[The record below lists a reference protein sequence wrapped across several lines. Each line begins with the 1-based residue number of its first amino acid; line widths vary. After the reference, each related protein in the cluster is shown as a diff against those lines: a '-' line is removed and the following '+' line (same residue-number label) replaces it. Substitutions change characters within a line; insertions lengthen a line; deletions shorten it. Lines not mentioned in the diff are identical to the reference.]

1 MILGKDLILALNGT
15 PMAAAKSCGLNIQ
28 QDFID
33 VCSPTEAR
41 VKRKVPTTYDW
52 SMDSDC
58 LIATTAYAEQIIDM
72 VTDGTELLVQF
83 YDVQLGIYRTGYA
96 YVSSCKITASTGS
109 LSKMNISLVGS
120 GALNKLRWGDIDKV
134 LYGGASVDST
144 DQDECGFE
152 YSQAGLNG
160 LYIAIK
166 QNNQYIRWDD
176 GRSGDEF
183 SNTVDDDGYYRE
195 AHFKGGQQ
203 EYYIVTGTISSNV
216 ITATMV
222 CKMVIP
228 LIEQFPNTWFV
239 IRASAW
245 CVDYEETIHGEGNE
259 IVYVKEIKISR
270 AES

>member
-1 MILGKDLILALNGT
+1 MKLGKDLILTLDGT
-15 PMAAAKSCGLNIQ
+15 AIAASKSCKIAVSQ
-28 QDFID
+28 SFID

-41 VKRKVPTTYDW
+41 VLSKQPTTYDW
-52 SMDSDC
+52 SMSSDC
-58 LIATTAYAEQIIDM
+58 LVATPAYADAILDM
-72 VTDGTELLVQF
+72 VTNGTRLLVQC
-83 YDVQLGIYRTGYA
+83 YDLTLGLFRSGYA
-96 YVSSCKITASTGS
+96 YVKNAEITGRVGS
-109 LSKMNISLVGS
+109 LMTLNISLVGS
-120 GALNKLRWGDIDKV
+120 GALNKLRWGNIDKT
-134 LYGGASVDST
+134 LYGVLRVDDT

-152 YSQAGLNG
+152 YSQVGLHG

-166 QNNQYIRWDD
+166 ENNQYIRWDD
-176 GRSGDEF
+176 GRNNDEL
-183 SNTVDDDGYYRE
+183 SNPIDDDPYYRE

-203 EYYIVTGTISSNV
+203 EYYIVTGTLSGNV

-245 CVDYEETIHGEGNE
+245 CVDYDESIHGEGNE